1 MCKII
6 SVGVMIGWLC
16 LLPLAAMSD
25 EKTNEADTY
34 DQETVLKEAEAF
46 FGKGAQG
53 LAKIIEK
60 AFKDHGRPDGYIRG
74 EEAGGAVVVGVRYG
88 DGTLVLK
95 RGVRRKVHW
104 KGPSVGFEI
113 GGSAA
118 KVFMLVY
125 NLPKLSGLFHRYPG
139 VEGSLY
145 FIGGLGISYVKRD
158 DTVLAPIRLGV
169 GWRYGANVGYLHF
182 TRKKSWVPF

>member
-1 MCKII
+1 MYKII
-6 SVGVMIGWLC
+6 SVGVLIGWLC
-16 LLPLAAMSD
+16 LLPLSAMSE
-25 EKTNEADTY
+25 EKISEADTY
-34 DQETVLKEAEAF
+34 DQETVLKEAEVF
-46 FGKGAQG
+46 FGEGAEG
-53 LAKIIEK
+53 LAKILEK
-60 AFKDHGRPDGYIRG
+60 AFKERGQPNGYIKG

-88 DGTLVLK
+88 NGTLVLK
-95 RGVRRKVHW
+95 SGLTRKVHW

-118 KVFMLVY
+118 KVFILVY
-125 NLPKLSGLFHRYPG
+125 NLLEVNDLFHRYPG

-145 FIGGLGISYVKRD
+145 FVGGLGVSYAERND
-158 DTVLAPIRLGV
+158 IVLAPIRLGV